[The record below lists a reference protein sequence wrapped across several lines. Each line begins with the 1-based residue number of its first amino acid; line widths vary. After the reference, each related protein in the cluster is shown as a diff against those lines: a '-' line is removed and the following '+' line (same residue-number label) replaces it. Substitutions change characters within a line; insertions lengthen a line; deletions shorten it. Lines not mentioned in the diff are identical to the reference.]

1 MVTAALEGP
10 GIRLSAA
17 ELLALR
23 ESVLQPA
30 RHRPA
35 SRRPG
40 ALPARP
46 AGAGMDLR
54 EIRAF
59 TEGDDARRIDPAA
72 TARTGI
78 PHIRSFHE
86 DRDDTVLLIADF
98 RPPMLWGTG
107 NALRSVRA
115 ARVLARHGWQAL
127 ARGASVAAMGIDAG
141 GVTMVTS
148 GIGVT
153 HMSRI
158 AHMLAGRHDRALD
171 AVPDPTGERSMLSP
185 ALVRAVRLAPPGSE
199 VLLATGAEGIAP
211 EDEPALARLARR
223 RRVRLLLPLDPI
235 DTAPPVRALPLHTGS
250 LRRVARLHPV
260 DTHALAARLR
270 ALNVSLEVIA
280 DDAG

>member
-1 MVTAALEGP
+1 MVKATLEGP

-17 ELLALR
+17 ELLAQR
-23 ESVLQPA
+23 ESRLPTS

-40 ALPARP
+40 ALPAKP

-59 TEGDDARRIDPAA
+59 AEGDDARRIDPAA

-107 NALRSVRA
+107 NALRSVRG
-115 ARVLARHGWQAL
+115 ARMLARQGWQAL
-127 ARGASVAAMGIDAG
+127 ARGAAIAAIAFDAAGTALVPG
-141 GVTMVTS
+141 GA
-148 GIGVT
+148 GAP
-153 HMSRI
+153 HMARI
-158 AHMLAGRHDRALD
+158 AQMLAGRHDHALD
-171 AVPDPTGERSMLSP
+171 AITEPTGAGATLSQ
-185 ALVRAVRLAPPGSE
+185 ALIQATRLAPSGSE
-199 VLLATGAEGIAP
+199 VLLATGVEGIAP

-223 RRVRLLLPLDPI
+223 RRVRLLLALDPL
-235 DTAPPVRALPLHTGS
+235 DTAPPARALPIHAGALH
-250 LRRVARLHPV
+250 RMARLQPV

-270 ALNVSLEVIA
+270 ALNVSLDVIA
-280 DDAG
+280 HDAG